1 MVREIERLNI
11 MRKTKIVC
19 TIGPASDSKEMLR
32 KLMLAGMNVARINF
46 SHGSYEEQI
55 ERIKNI
61 KEVRQE
67 LNLPVALLMDTKG
80 PEIRVGK
87 LKDNEYE
94 LVEGQEF
101 TLLNEDVLGDNT
113 KVSITYKSLYEEVNI
128 GSKILINDGI
138 IELRVKD
145 IIGKDILCDVIHGG
159 KISNR
164 KSINVPDLKL
174 NLPSMTENDISDL
187 KYCIKEDFDFVA
199 ASFIRKP
206 QDVLEIRKVLKDNGG
221 ESIKIISKIENR
233 EGINN
238 FDAILEVSDGIMVAR
253 GDLGVEIPVYEVPI
267 LQKKFIQKCN
277 LAGKPVI
284 TATQMLESMVVNA
297 RPTRAE
303 VSDIANAVLDMTS
316 AIMLSAESA
325 SGAHPVECVR
335 TMSKIAEETE
345 NSVDYWSMFSSRRGT
360 ISKDDFNS
368 NLARSICLTAM
379 SCDAKAIFAYTDFGN
394 SARRLAGFLP
404 SCPVYAI
411 LDNPKSFRQL
421 GLSWNIYPK
430 LYNKQ
435 GSIEALVSHS
445 IKDLKAKGEL
455 NLGDV
460 IVISGG
466 GKILKEDKVDEFQ
479 FNKTLGGIMK
489 I

>member
-1 MVREIERLNI
+1 

-19 TIGPASDSKEMLR
+19 TIGPASDSKEVLR
-32 KLMLAGMNVARINF
+32 EMMLAGMNVARINF

-55 ERIKNI
+55 ARINNV

-67 LNLPVALLMDTKG
+67 LNLPIALLMDTKG
-80 PEIRVGK
+80 PEIRIGK
-87 LKDNEYE
+87 LIDNEYI
-94 LVEGQEF
+94 LKEGQEF
-101 TLLNEDVLGDNT
+101 TLLNEEVIGDNT
-113 KVSITYKSLYEEVNI
+113 RVSITYKNLYNEVCE

-138 IELRVKD
+138 IELKVKQ
-145 IIGKDILCDVIHGG
+145 IVGKDILCDVVHGG

-187 KYCIKEDFDFVA
+187 KYCIKADFDFVA

-206 QDVLEIRKVLKDNGG
+206 QDVLEIRKVLNENGG
-221 ESIKIISKIENR
+221 ENIKIISKIENR

-238 FDAILEVSDGIMVAR
+238 FDEILAVSDGIMVAR

-277 LAGKPVI
+277 MVGKPVI
-284 TATQMLESMVVNA
+284 TATQMLESMVKNA

-303 VSDIANAVLDMTS
+303 VSDIANAIFDMTS

-325 SGAHPVECVR
+325 SGMYPIECVR
-335 TMSKIAEETE
+335 TMSKIAGETE
-345 NSVDYWSMFSSRRGT
+345 NSIDYWAMFSNRKVPVSRN
-360 ISKDDFNS
+360 DYEANS
-368 NLARSICLTAM
+368 ARAICLTAM
-379 SCDAKAIFAYTDFGN
+379 SSDAKAIFAYTNTGD
-394 SARRLAGFLP
+394 SAKRLAGFLP
-404 SCPVYAI
+404 SCPIYAI
-411 LDNPKSFRQL
+411 LDNPKTFRQL
-421 GLSWNIYPK
+421 GLSWNIYPR

-445 IKDLKAKGEL
+445 IKDLKNKEKL
-455 NLGDV
+455 ETGDV

-466 GKILKEDKVDEFQ
+466 GKILKEDQNNEFQ
-479 FNKTLGGIMK
+479 FNKTLGGILK
-489 I
+489 V